1 MGLRKTQDL
10 VDMKKNLS
18 SNDLYVEAKSVL
30 EQLKDFSVLDAMVI
44 IELART
50 QLMTDV
56 MVASGRGSFKK

>member
-1 MGLRKTQDL
+1 L
-10 VDMKKNLS
+10 KKNLS
-18 SNDLYVEAKSVL
+18 SNDLYVEAKAVL